1 MTTNVYPSENYLHE
15 FLRIFFANRRLIAKV
30 FLAFALVT
38 LLVAF
43 FGPKNYDVTAE
54 VIVLSKKLTQ
64 ADASTGVL
72 SQESTKFIPPSLAD
86 METES
91 NVLRSSS
98 LLREVARS
106 LHERGEFPLV
116 EGWLSRFVTGPAR
129 QAIMPPLNAWILD
142 PVRDALGL
150 EREPK
155 ADNTVEKLALEAADA
170 LTVETLPGSNVISL
184 VYRDPDPER
193 ARVFVHA
200 LLERYLARRAELQSS
215 ELPVAFYN
223 EKRNQYRQ
231 RLSELEDSRLA
242 LLRGVTAT
250 EPSVEIAST
259 LEMARQEQRLLNELN
274 DRRLEQASWL
284 AYLREHLAKAR
295 RTGSQQA
302 FSFPYSFTDTASG
315 VAYED
320 REIRQLGENLAQLS
334 IRYGNEAAT
343 FRDDSKRMQQ
353 LQEQIDRARGQ
364 FIAVVENRIGE
375 RARAAAV
382 VDRLIA
388 QKEERIRSMR
398 ERIDTLQAVLPAV
411 RQLDTEIDSLH
422 GAFTAYTQRFEERRS
437 GQAFDEQEMSN
448 TRVLSWPVVPDS
460 PAFPK
465 PLHVLLIG
473 LLSGALLSIA
483 TGYLREFFDH
493 SFKHPHQVREKLGL
507 PVLMTIDEQVVKEV
521 VKARPPVILPR

>member
-1 MTTNVYPSENYLHE
+1 MTTNIYPSENYLHE
-15 FLRIFFANRRLIAKV
+15 FLRIFFANRRLITRV
-30 FLAFALVT
+30 FLSFALVT
-38 LLVAF
+38 CLVAF
-43 FGPKNYDVTAE
+43 FGPKNYDVAAE

-72 SQESTKFIPPSLAD
+72 NQESTKFIPPSIAD

-91 NVLRSSS
+91 NVLRSSA
-98 LLREVARS
+98 LLREVAQS

-116 EGWLSRFVTGPAR
+116 EGWFSRSVLGPVR
-129 QAIMPPLNAWILD
+129 QAIMPSLTTWVID

-150 EREPK
+150 EPEQKVDR
-155 ADNTVEKLALEAADA
+155 TVEKLAIEAADA
-170 LTVETLPGSNVISL
+170 MTVETLPGSNIISV

-193 ARVFVHA
+193 AKLFVDA
-200 LLERYLARRAELQSS
+200 LLERYLQKRAELQSNQ
-215 ELPVAFYN
+215 LPVEFYN
-223 EKRNQYRQ
+223 EKRNQYRT
-231 RLSELEDSRLA
+231 RLSELEDNRLA
-242 LLRGVTAT
+242 LLREVEAT
-250 EPSVEIAST
+250 EPSVEIASI
-259 LEMARQEQRLLNELN
+259 LETVRQEQRLLNELR
-274 DRRLEQASWL
+274 DQRLEQASWL

-295 RTGSQQA
+295 RSEAQA

-320 REIRQLGENLAQLS
+320 REIRQLGENLAELT

-343 FRDDSKRMQQ
+343 FRGDSRRMQQ
-353 LQEQIDRARGQ
+353 LQEQIGRARAQ

-375 RARAAAV
+375 RARAVAV
-382 VDRLIA
+382 VDRLVK
-388 QKEERIRSMR
+388 QKDERIQALRG
-398 ERIDTLQAVLPAV
+398 RIDSLQAVLPSV

-422 GAFTAYTQRFEERRS
+422 VAFTAYTQRFEEHSS
-437 GQAFDEQEMSN
+437 GQAFNEQEMSN

-473 LLSGALLSIA
+473 FLSGLLLSIA

-507 PVLMTIDEQVVKEV
+507 PVLMTIDEQVVK
-521 VKARPPVILPR
+521 AGPPVILPR